1 MEIRLATAII
11 YGRFILGTG
20 SSTFKFNF
28 PINLN
33 VQSGGIIQDDTT
45 NKMLIVPALSIITVY
60 PGGGFGASGTV
71 IQAYSSAGA
80 GNSVTIPSASG
91 PFTIGI
97 LSTTNIL
104 LFNTVTF
111 IAIQSGTFTS
121 TSTYLGGMAPS
132 VSGCAASGCD
142 VYIVSGVTLST
153 ADLNGVMNIR
163 INTITVTVGATLQLG
178 TPGSS
183 SGFKF
188 MYPIQ
193 ISSFGAVV
201 FVGSGSGIFLV
212 SSSTFDLLAGS
223 SFTTVTVTFLQ
234 VFNPITGVLIGAPY
248 SIDSSVTI
256 PLYFII
262 AADGTYTVSHTG
274 KKEF

>member
-1 MEIRLATAII
+1 LEIELIAAIV

-45 NKMLIVPALSIITVY
+45 NKMLLVPALSIITVY
-60 PGGGFGASGTV
+60 PGGGFAASGTV
-71 IQAYSSAGA
+71 IQAYSSAGV

-91 PFTIGI
+91 PFTIGVI
-97 LSTTNIL
+97 STTNIL
-104 LFNTVTF
+104 SFNTVTF

-121 TSTYLGGMAPS
+121 TSTYLGGIAPS
-132 VSGCAASGCD
+132 VSGCAGSGCD

-153 ADLNGVMNIR
+153 ADLNGVMNIM
-163 INTITVTVGATLQLG
+163 INTITVSVGATLQLG

-188 MYPIQ
+188 MHPIQ
-193 ISSFGAVV
+193 LSSSGTVA
-201 FVGSGSGIFLV
+201 FVCSGGGIFLV
-212 SSSTFDLLAGS
+212 SGSTFDLLAGS
-223 SFTTVTVTFLQ
+223 TFTSVTVTFLQ
-234 VFNPITGVLIGAPY
+234 VFNPITGVLIGAPF
-248 SIDSSVTI
+248 SISSSVMI
-256 PLYFII
+256 PFYFIV
-262 AADGTYTVSHTG
+262 AADGTYSG